1 MADVKQRQL
10 VIQPARRVH
19 GTLQVPGDKSI
30 AHRYAMLGAIAE
42 GTTDIAHLA
51 PGEDVATSLACMQA
65 LGATIERRGPLA
77 VRVTGCGARGLA
89 AASTPLD
96 AGNSGTTMRLLA
108 GIVASYPIITV
119 MNGDESLSRR
129 PMTRVIEP
137 LTAMGA
143 TIRSNNGRAPLE
155 IHGGPLAGIAW
166 TPPVASAQIKSALLF
181 AGLRAQGVT
190 TVVEPLPTRDHTER
204 AFPTFGIDISVIGP
218 RVSVRGGQ
226 VPVAPSGLL
235 TVPGD
240 PSTGAVWAAAAA
252 ALPGSSVR
260 LEGCGLNPHRLGYL
274 AALERLGARVDVRQ
288 TGETAGEPVGVIE
301 VAYGDRGAM
310 VIGAADVPAL
320 IDELPVLAARAAL
333 GGRLDVSG
341 AAELRVKESDRI
353 SALVAGLRTLGV
365 DAEERPDGFRIEGAR
380 QPHGGTVHAHGDHRL
395 VMAFAL
401 VGLGSSG
408 PTIIEGAEAVSV
420 SYPGFERDMA
430 DLIT

>member
-1 MADVKQRQL
+1 MIATVTR
-10 VIQPARRVH
+10 ARRLDGEVR
-19 GTLQVPGDKSI
+19 LPGDKSI
-30 AHRYAMLGAIAE
+30 SHRALILGALAT
-42 GTTDIAHLA
+42 GTSRLRGLSAGADVASTAACLRALGVQIEDGLVAGVGLNGLA
-51 PGEDVATSLACMQA
+51 PAPGA
-65 LGATIERRGPLA
+65 LD
-77 VRVTGCGARGLA
+77 C
-89 AASTPLD
+89 
-96 AGNSGTTMRLLA
+96 GNSGTTMRLLA
-108 GIVASYPIITV
+108 GIVASYPIRTV
-119 MNGDESLSRR
+119 MTGDASLRRR

-143 TIRSNNGRAPLE
+143 AIQSADGRAPLD
-155 IHGGPLAGIAW
+155 IQGGPLTGIAW
-166 TPPVASAQIKSALLF
+166 SPPVASAQIKSALLF

-190 TVVEPLPTRDHTER
+190 TVSERLPTRDHTER
-204 AFPTFGIDISVIGP
+204 AFPAFGIDISVIDR

-226 VPVAPSGLL
+226 SATAPRGTL

-288 TGETAGEPVGVIE
+288 TDETAGEPIGVIE
-301 VAYGDRGAM
+301 VGHGDHGAM
-310 VIGAADVPAL
+310 VISAADVPAL

-353 SALVAGLRTLGV
+353 SALVSGLRTLGV
-365 DAEERPDGFRIEGAR
+365 DAEERPDGFRIEGTR
-380 QPHGGTVHAHGDHRL
+380 QPRGGTVQAHDDHRL

-401 VGLGSSG
+401 VGLGSSA
-408 PTIIEGAEAVSV
+408 PVTIEGAEAVNV
-420 SYPGFERDMA
+420 SYPGFGGDMA
-430 DLIT
+430 ELVS

>member
-1 MADVKQRQL
+1 MAQRPL

-30 AHRYAMLGAIAE
+30 AHRYAMLGAIAA

-51 PGEDVATSLACMQA
+51 PGNDVATTLACMQA
-65 LGATIERRGPLA
+65 LGATVERRGPLA
-77 VRVTGCGARGLA
+77 VRVTGRGARGLSA
-89 AASTPLD
+89 AATPLD
-96 AGNSGTTMRLLA
+96 AENSGTTMRLLT
-108 GIVASYPIITV
+108 GIVASYPIRTV
-119 MNGDESLSRR
+119 MTGDASLRRR

-143 TIRSNNGRAPLE
+143 TIQSTEGRAPLE
-155 IHGGPLAGIAW
+155 IQGGPLAGISW
-166 TPPVASAQIKSALLF
+166 SPPVASAQIKSALLS
-181 AGLRAQGVT
+181 AGLRAEGVT
-190 TVVEPLPTRDHTER
+190 TVDEVLPTRDHTER
-204 AFPTFGIDISVIGP
+204 AFPAFGIDISVIGR

-226 VPVAPSGLL
+226 SPTAPLQILS
-235 TVPGD
+235 VPGD

-274 AALERLGARVDVRQ
+274 AALERLGARITVRQ
-288 TGETAGEPVGVIE
+288 TGETAGEPIGVIE
-301 VAYGDRGAM
+301 VAHLGHGAM
-310 VIGAADVPAL
+310 VITAADVPAL

-353 SALVAGLRTLGV
+353 SALVSGLRTLGV
-365 DAEERPDGFRIEGAR
+365 DAEERPDGFRIDGAR
-380 QPHGGTVHAHGDHRL
+380 QPRGGTVQAHDDHRL

-401 VGLGSSG
+401 VGLGASA
-408 PTIIEGAEAVSV
+408 PTIIEGAEAVNV
-420 SYPGFERDMA
+420 SYPGFVADMA
-430 DLIT
+430 ELVG